1 LYSSSGNGELSPA
14 DMKEDIRCRDT
25 ELYKFK
31 YYSRTATTDMI
42 PVRNHGIIPGTAL
55 ACVHLRGRV

>member
-1 LYSSSGNGELSPA
+1 
-14 DMKEDIRCRDT
+14 MKEDIRCRDT

-42 PVRNHGIIPGTAL
+42 PVRIHGIATAT
-55 ACVHLRGRV
+55 ACECMKI

>member
-1 LYSSSGNGELSPA
+1 
-14 DMKEDIRCRDT
+14 MKEDIRCRDT
-25 ELYKFK
+25 ELYQFK

-42 PVRNHGIIPGTAL
+42 PVRNHGSIPGTAL